1 MTKYNK
7 NNGYYKAMCERVGE
21 EFDEWLYRKYW
32 DEELNSRDIA
42 EIVYNKRKN
51 GPNITRWMKKLEVPT
66 RGRSSAVALQ
76 WKDNPTRVTE
86 HTQRMK
92 RMWVKDTDNRI
103 RNKIIKVMQSEEYRR
118 KQSESKMGERNGMWN
133 PNLTEEDR
141 MHTRNYRDYKEF
153 KDGVLKRDGYT
164 CIRCQSKRVDDLVVH
179 HINGYHWDE
188 GSRTEIDN
196 GATLCEKCHKEF
208 HSIYG
213 YGNNDLF
220 QFAQFMDL
228 TLTK

>member
-7 NNGYYKAMCERVGE
+7 NNRFYKGMCERVGQDFE
-21 EFDEWLYRKYW
+21 KWLRTKYW
-32 DEELNSRDIA
+32 EEEKAAREISELAYGVRTNS
-42 EIVYNKRKN
+42 
-51 GPNITRWMKKLEVPT
+51 PNVIGWMKKLDIPT
-66 RGRSSAVALQ
+66 RERSDAVALQ
-76 WKDNPTRVTE
+76 WKDNRE
-86 HTQRMK
+86 
-92 RMWVKDTDNRI
+92 
-103 RNKIIKVMQSEEYRR
+103 RR
-118 KQSESKMGERNGMWN
+118 KQQALIAKKKMSARTPGRKRLIKLMQTDEYKKKQRISKTGERNGMWN

-141 MHTRNYRDYKEF
+141 MHTRNYRDYKVF

-164 CIRCQSKRVDDLVVH
+164 CIRCQSKKVDDLVVH

-196 GATLCEKCHKEF
+196 GATLCNECHKEF

-213 YGNNDLF
+213 YGDNDLF

>member
-7 NNGYYKAMCERVGE
+7 NNKFYKGMCERVGQDFE
-21 EFDEWLYRKYW
+21 KWLRTKYW
-32 DEELNSRDIA
+32 EEEKATREISELAYGVRTNS
-42 EIVYNKRKN
+42 
-51 GPNITRWMKKLEVPT
+51 PNVIGWMKKLDIPT
-66 RGRSSAVALQ
+66 RERSDAVALQ
-76 WKDNPTRVTE
+76 WKDNGE
-86 HTQRMK
+86 
-92 RMWVKDTDNRI
+92 
-103 RNKIIKVMQSEEYRR
+103 RR
-118 KQSESKMGERNGMWN
+118 KQQALIAKKKMSAGTPGRKRLIKLMQTDEYKKKQRISKTGERNGMWN